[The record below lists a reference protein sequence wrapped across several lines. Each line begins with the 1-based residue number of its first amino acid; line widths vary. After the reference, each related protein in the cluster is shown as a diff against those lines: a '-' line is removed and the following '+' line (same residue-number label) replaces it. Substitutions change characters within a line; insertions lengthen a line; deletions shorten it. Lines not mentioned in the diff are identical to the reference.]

1 MSSGSQLSILPHP
14 EPTPELPQRA
24 EGQIIVGDTLEE
36 LKKFPEETFQCCVT
50 SPPYWGLRDY
60 GIPGQ
65 IGAEMKLD
73 DYITTSPSSQARS
86 GVPRST
92 THTES

>member
-65 IGAEMKLD
+65 ILSDHPKAAS
-73 DYITTSPSSQARS
+73 DYHLKTGQR
-86 GVPRST
+86 
-92 THTES
+92 E